1 MPINDLS
8 EDDLKRLYG
17 HSAGRTPADAAE
29 LFAGYPGT
37 WWIAGGWAIEAF
49 SGVERPHGDLDPSVP
64 RAELPMLRRH
74 LAGRLDLWI
83 ADRGSLLPLLPE
95 DDPDGAPEKVLPE
108 ERENLWLRPS
118 GDEPWEYDIILMALD
133 QQTWAFKRDGRIR
146 LPLADILWSR
156 DGVNYLRPEI
166 QLLHKAA
173 RVRPKDQL
181 DFDATL
187 PRLEPERRDW
197 LRAALELVHP
207 GHRWLTAW

>member
-1 MPINDLS
+1 MPINDPV
-8 EDDLKRLYG
+8 EDEVKRLYG
-17 HSAGRTPADAAE
+17 HSARRTPADAAR

-49 SGVERPHGDLDPSVP
+49 SGVERPHGDLDPSIP
-64 RAELPMLRRH
+64 RAELPLLRRQ

-83 ADRGSLLPLLPE
+83 ADRGSLLPLLP
-95 DDPDGAPEKVLPE
+95 DVDPDGSPEKLLPE
-108 ERENLWLRPS
+108 ECENLWARPS

-173 RVRPKDQL
+173 RLRPKDQA
-181 DFDATL
+181 DFEATL

-207 GHRWLTAW
+207 GHAWLTAL

>member
-1 MPINDLS
+1 MPINDLT

-17 HSAGRTPADAAE
+17 HSAKRTPADAAE
-29 LFAGYPGT
+29 FFADYPGT

-49 SGVERPHGDLDPSVP
+49 SGVQRPHGDLDPSIPRTEVP
-64 RAELPMLRRH
+64 LLRRH
-74 LAGRLDLWI
+74 VAGRLDLWI
-83 ADRGSLLPLLPE
+83 ADRGSLLPLLPD
-95 DDPDGAPEKVLPE
+95 DDPDAPPEKLLPE
-108 ERENLWLRPS
+108 ECENLWLRPS
-118 GDEPWEYDIILMALD
+118 GVEPWEYDVILMTVD
-133 QQTWAFKRDGRIR
+133 QETWVFKRDGRIR

-173 RVRPKDQL
+173 RPRPKDQA
-181 DFDATL
+181 DFEATL

-207 GHRWLTAW
+207 RHNWLAAL